1 MCVVVAYRTMVITFF
16 VSVDFRVLSH
26 DDRVVIMKAAAG
38 TVLRKDMS
46 LNRRLY
52 AWILGP
58 DESPRAQL
66 NYMLTHAHRPFVQAI
81 NSLFIE
87 SISRKQDGDE
97 LALYDGQ
104 RPYRILVSL
113 MDKWEVGQPVLN
125 TIFLDVVRCLK
136 KESQLPEFNSEVNLF
151 FLLLHF
157 ISFHSIP
164 FHLMPLSFAWLDL
177 TTLLMLPMFTD
188 PFCPS
193 STGTPF
199 SKHVVGFSGPLS
211 GLVQAVCIDGYAVPG
226 KRERC

>member
-1 MCVVVAYRTMVITFF
+1 MRGSSIPYDGNNILNLCG
-16 VSVDFRVLSH
+16 FRVLSH
-26 DDRVVIMKAAAG
+26 IDRVVIMKAAAG

-66 NYMLTHAHRPFVQAI
+66 NYMLTHAHQPFVQAI

-136 KESQLPEFNSEVNLF
+136 KESQLPEFNSEVIF
-151 FLLLHF
+151 FFFCF
-157 ISFHSIP
+157 ISFHFIS
-164 FHLMPLSFAWLDL
+164 LSFTWLDL

-188 PFCPS
+188 PSCPS
-193 STGTPF
+193 YNR
-199 SKHVVGFSGPLS
+199 
-211 GLVQAVCIDGYAVPG
+211 YAIQQICG
-226 KRERC
+226 WI

>member
-1 MCVVVAYRTMVITFF
+1 MHGSSIPHDGINILNICG
-16 VSVDFRVLSH
+16 FRVLSH
-26 DDRVVIMKAAAG
+26 NDRVVIMKAAAG

-97 LALYDGQ
+97 LASYDGQ

-136 KESQLPEFNSEVNLF
+136 KESQLPEFNSEVIF
-151 FLLLHF
+151 FSFASFHF
-157 ISFHSIP
+157 ISFHFTSLTL
-164 FHLMPLSFAWLDL
+164 FNL
-177 TTLLMLPMFTD
+177 TTF
-188 PFCPS
+188 
-193 STGTPF
+193 
-199 SKHVVGFSGPLS
+199 
-211 GLVQAVCIDGYAVPG
+211 
-226 KRERC
+226 